1 MDATPQHAFN
11 PTTYSAV
18 KLDGVDSLGK
28 LRDDLIEFYR
38 PANSQE
44 LFAINR
50 IALAQQT
57 LLLVARIENGL
68 FDVFLN
74 EGCRSRSVPELAPHL
89 VGGDQK
95 IVAEHTRNA
104 LLTVGMCSVN
114 ARSKEVALFLRF
126 QAQAERMYRRAVEE
140 FERLRKLRPKAGAPA
155 PTLEPPSVS
164 VDDAASAMPRN
175 RRPAPSASPAASASR
190 AAPKSTSPPSRPAK
204 IKDFTPHARSIH
216 TGAGVPFPGAHRG
229 RAHRRGTGGRARRG
243 ARPQR
248 RARAGQQG
256 DGQAAR
262 RKSARASASCSTAPS
277 RARSGARSRASRQF
291 AEAALRARLDAEW
304 LDLTL
309 PAPGPRR
316 GHLHPITRIQRE
328 LEELFISL
336 GFAVLD
342 GPEVETEYHNF
353 DALNIPADHP
363 ARDMQ
368 DTFWLEDG
376 NLLRTHT
383 SPVQVRGMERL
394 GPPLRM
400 IAPGRVFRNE
410 SVDASHEHTFYQLE
424 GMMID
429 RDVSVAHLLYFMKT
443 LLTAIFHRDVTVRLR
458 PGYFPFVEPG
468 FELDIQC
475 LICGGPGCPV
485 CKQSGWVELLPC
497 GLVNPNVLRMSGI
510 DPEEWNG
517 FAFGL
522 GLTRL
527 VMMRY
532 GIDDIRQLQGG
543 DLRFLEQF

>member
-1 MDATPQHAFN
+1 MLDQSIQELESRSLARIAAAASEEELEAARVDALGRKAPLAQAG
-11 PTTYSAV
+11 
-18 KLDGVDSLGK
+18 KEMGK
-28 LRDDLIEFYR
+28 LASEDRARIGKLLNSARQNIEQSLEAR
-38 PANSQE
+38 KQA
-44 LFAINR
+44 FAE
-50 IALAQQT
+50 IAL
-57 LLLVARIENGL
+57 
-68 FDVFLN
+68 
-74 EGCRSRSVPELAPHL
+74 
-89 VGGDQK
+89 K
-95 IVAEHTRNA
+95 
-104 LLTVGMCSVN
+104 
-114 ARSKEVALFLRF
+114 
-126 QAQAERMYRRAVEE
+126 
-140 FERLRKLRPKAGAPA
+140 
-155 PTLEPPSVS
+155 
-164 VDDAASAMPRN
+164 
-175 RRPAPSASPAASASR
+175 
-190 AAPKSTSPPSRPAK
+190 
-204 IKDFTPHARSIH
+204 
-216 TGAGVPFPGAHRG
+216 
-229 RAHRRGTGGRARRG
+229 
-243 ARPQR
+243 
-248 RARAGQQG
+248 
-256 DGQAAR
+256 
-262 RKSARASASCSTAPS
+262 
-277 RARSGARSRASRQF
+277 
-291 AEAALRARLDAEW
+291 ARLDAEW

-316 GHLHPITRIQRE
+316 GHLHPITRIQRG
-328 LEELFISL
+328 LEELFGSL

-342 GPEVETEYHNF
+342 GPEVEDEYHNF
-353 DALNIPADHP
+353 DALNIPPDHP

-368 DTFWLEDG
+368 DTFWLEGG

-510 DPEEWNG
+510 DPEVWGG

-527 VMMRY
+527 AMMRY
-532 GIDDIRQLQGG
+532 GIDDIRHLQGG

>member
-1 MDATPQHAFN
+1 MLEE
-11 PTTYSAV
+11 S
-18 KLDGVDSLGK
+18 
-28 LRDDLIEFYR
+28 I
-38 PANSQE
+38 QE
-44 LFAINR
+44 LESRSLAR
-50 IALAQQT
+50 IASAATAEELEAVRVEAVGRKGALAQF
-57 LLLVARIENGL
+57 GK
-68 FDVFLN
+68 DM
-74 EGCRSRSVPELAPHL
+74 GKLAPEDRKRAGML
-89 VGGDQK
+89 LNGAKQRLETALDARK
-95 IVAEHTRNA
+95 AE
-104 LLTVGMCSVN
+104 
-114 ARSKEVALFLRF
+114 F
-126 QAQAERMYRRAVEE
+126 
-140 FERLRKLRPKAGAPA
+140 
-155 PTLEPPSVS
+155 
-164 VDDAASAMPRN
+164 DAAAL
-175 RRPAPSASPAASASR
+175 
-190 AAPKSTSPPSRPAK
+190 
-204 IKDFTPHARSIH
+204 
-216 TGAGVPFPGAHRG
+216 
-229 RAHRRGTGGRARRG
+229 
-243 ARPQR
+243 
-248 RARAGQQG
+248 
-256 DGQAAR
+256 AAR
-262 RKSARASASCSTAPS
+262 L
-277 RARSGARSRASRQF
+277 
-291 AEAALRARLDAEW
+291 EAEW
-304 LDLTL
+304 IDVTV

-328 LEELFISL
+328 LEQLFVSL

-353 DALNIPADHP
+353 DALNIPPDHP

-368 DTFWLEDG
+368 DTFWLDGG

-443 LLTAIFHRDVTVRLR
+443 LLTAIFQREVTVRLR

-497 GLVNPNVLRMSGI
+497 GLVNPNVLRNSGI

-527 VMMRY
+527 AMMRY